1 MTGPYIYLSSGC
13 YSLCI
18 SKTLKT
24 VSMPIRVILQR
35 INSAQLLINGKS
47 FYAENEQKPEDEWIE
62 SGEGVMIYIAFF
74 KDTTKQEID
83 QLINKIFSNP
93 LFRTLKQET
102 KKHDMESGNE
112 ERTETDILIVPQFSL
127 GGKMKSGKAG
137 AQYHQNEKPN
147 VAKQHYQSFCDGLIR
162 RNEANQRCKKKC
174 KNLRVNIHCGIFGN
188 RQGLRVESH
197 GPFSHCFDINLQ
209 SSKPQNTESAKSKKR
224 VNKTQIDTQHQG
236 QSNQDNAQSN
246 MCSQLDDIIRMIQR
260 L

>member
-1 MTGPYIYLSSGC
+1 
-13 YSLCI
+13 
-18 SKTLKT
+18 
-24 VSMPIRVILQR
+24 
-35 INSAQLLINGKS
+35 
-47 FYAENEQKPEDEWIE
+47 
-62 SGEGVMIYIAFF
+62 MIHIAFF
-74 KDTTKQEID
+74 KDTTKQKID

-112 ERTETDILIVPQFSL
+112 VRTETDILIVPQFSL

-147 VAKQHYQSFCDGLIR
+147 VVKQHYQSFCDGLIQ
-162 RNEANQRCKKKC
+162 RNEANQRSKKKC
-174 KNLRVNIHCGIFGN
+174 KNLRVKIHCGIFGN

-209 SSKPQNTESAKSKKR
+209 SSKSQNAGNRKIIKS
-224 VNKTQIDTQHQG
+224 VDKTQSATQVNTQL
-236 QSNQDNAQSN
+236 N